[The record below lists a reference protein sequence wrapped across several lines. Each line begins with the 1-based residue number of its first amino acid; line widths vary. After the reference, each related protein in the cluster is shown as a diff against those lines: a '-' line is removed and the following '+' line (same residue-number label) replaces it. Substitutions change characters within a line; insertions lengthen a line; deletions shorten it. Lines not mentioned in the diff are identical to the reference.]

1 MFADQLLKWKGKF
14 VSEGQGC
21 KGWEPFLASSESS
34 MVSLELKK
42 KMFSNAALPVSP
54 TSLRLGRGQKFN
66 PLEFLLLLSPAHK
79 PSRIVTRLHRTT
91 DLRP

>member
-34 MVSLELKK
+34 LVSLELKK
-42 KMFSNAALPVSP
+42 KKVLKCSP
-54 TSLRLGRGQKFN
+54 PHQSHLTK
-66 PLEFLLLLSPAHK
+66 
-79 PSRIVTRLHRTT
+79 TW
-91 DLRP
+91 LRPEI